1 MEWQS
6 IPALPVGH
14 ATGRG
19 VPSGAKSRRIRRST
33 ENALSGFTTGADAE
47 RGKRIADALARAF
60 TATGAPAPDCL
71 VRSGD

>member
-1 MEWQS
+1 MAVNPGPS
-6 IPALPVGH
+6 SRTRYG
-14 ATGRG
+14 TRG
-19 VPSGAKSRRIRRST
+19 AERGEDPGESGDST